1 VTTALRLLTLAATFA
16 EIVLRAAADG
26 CAQFAES
33 VTAQQLEAPMFVPDA
48 LVSDS

>member
-1 VTTALRLLTLAATFA
+1 VTITLKLLTLAATFA

-26 CAQFAES
+26 IAQFAES
-33 VTAQQLEAPMFVPDA
+33 VTAQQLEVPLFVPDA